1 MFNNFKLTTKFALSM
16 ALSLFFMVLISLS
29 SYIGFKV
36 IGEELD
42 EIYHYQIPI
51 NKLIS
56 QLEKDILKE
65 EILTYNLIIES
76 KNTKSSQFL
85 KIKEN
90 MRILEEETN
99 KVILEA
105 KNLVKQALSHNTD
118 LKTQNTYELFLKELN
133 VLEAEQN
140 VFKKTLHLFEDDL
153 KTNNVHNIEAEKK
166 LLHEELD
173 EMDANIQI
181 LSHQMEALLELSS
194 KKAEADE
201 QLILKII
208 AIIAII
214 AVLSSVLITLYLSRN
229 ISQAIKE
236 FQEGLFDFFKYLNK
250 EKNDIQL
257 LHDKNN
263 DELGNMSK
271 KINLHIKN
279 TNKIIE
285 EDRSFLKDVNNIVSQ
300 VKNGVLNKRLNNTTQ
315 SQNLEELRISFN
327 EMLESLHSNV
337 GENTNSI
344 LNVLEHFSKLN
355 FMHQVKSDKGKI
367 SLAINEVNKLITS
380 ILYSNINNG
389 LILQDNANKLL
400 INTLLL
406 DESSSEA
413 AISLEETAAALDQIT
428 ANIQSN
434 TQNITKMSN
443 NTQKLEEATNKGK
456 ELATSTMQSM
466 NQINT
471 QVNEIN
477 TAIEIIDKIAFQT
490 NILSLNAAVEAA
502 TAGEAGKGFAIVA
515 QEVRDLASRS
525 AQAAKKI
532 QTIVNNANVKAKEG
546 KKVTQDMIEG
556 FDNLNSDISNTIIL
570 IKEIEHSSLEQ
581 THAIEQINDAV
592 SIQDQ
597 QTQKI
602 AQVASTS
609 KEIAE
614 KTSIISKQIVEEA
627 NEKEFEGKHSLIKN
641 ASIRVQSINM
651 HYKGD
656 EKRTIEKSLK
666 YDSNHQ
672 LEQKKNKAI

>member
-1 MFNNFKLTTKFALSM
+1 MFNNLKLTTKFALSM

-29 SYIGFKV
+29 SYIGFNT
-36 IGEELD
+36 ISDELE

-76 KNTKSSQFL
+76 KNTKSKQFL

-105 KNLVKQALSHNTD
+105 KVLVKQAISHNAD
-118 LKTQNTYELFLKELN
+118 LKTKNTYELFLKELN
-133 VLEAEQN
+133 VLEVEQN
-140 VFKKTLHLFEDDL
+140 VFKKTLHLFENDL
-153 KTNNVHNIEAEKK
+153 KTNNVHNIEEEKK
-166 LLHEELD
+166 LLHKELD
-173 EMDANIQI
+173 EMDTNIQI

-214 AVLSSVLITLYLSRN
+214 AILSSVLITLYLSRN
-229 ISQAIKE
+229 ISQAIKD

-250 EKNDIQL
+250 EKNDIKL

-300 VKNGVLNKRLNNTTQ
+300 VKNGVLNKRLNKTTQ

-327 EMLESLHSNV
+327 EMLESLHTNV

-400 INTLLL
+400 SNTLLL

-456 ELATSTMQSM
+456 ELATSTMQAM

-532 QTIVNNANVKAKEG
+532 QNIVNNANIKAKEG
-546 KKVTQDMIEG
+546 KEIAQDMLEG
-556 FDNLNSDISNTIIL
+556 FDNLNTDISDTIIL

-581 THAIEQINDAV
+581 TNAIEQINDAV
-592 SIQDQ
+592 STQDQ

-602 AQVASTS
+602 AQVASAS

-627 NEKEFEGKHSLIKN
+627 NEKEFEGKHALIKN

-651 HYKGD
+651 DYKGD

>member
-1 MFNNFKLTTKFALSM
+1 MFNNLKLTTKFALSM

-29 SYIGFKV
+29 SYIGFST
-36 IGEELD
+36 ISDELE

-76 KNTKSSQFL
+76 KNTKSKQFL

-105 KNLVKQALSHNTD
+105 KVLVKQALAHNAD
-118 LKTQNTYELFLKELN
+118 LKTKNTYELFLKELN
-133 VLEAEQN
+133 VLEVEQN
-140 VFKKTLHLFEDDL
+140 AFKKTLHLFENDL
-153 KTNNVHNIEAEKK
+153 KTNNIQNIEAEKK
-166 LLHEELD
+166 LLHKELD
-173 EMDANIQI
+173 EMDTNIQL

-201 QLILKII
+201 ELILKII

-229 ISQAIKE
+229 ISQAIKD

-250 EKNDIQL
+250 EKNDIKL

-285 EDRSFLKDVNNIVSQ
+285 EDRSFLKDVNKIVSQ
-300 VKNGVLNKRLNNTTQ
+300 VKNGVLNKRLNKTTQ

-327 EMLESLHSNV
+327 EMLESLHTNV

-400 INTLLL
+400 SNTLLL

-456 ELATSTMQSM
+456 ELATSTMQAM

-532 QTIVNNANVKAKEG
+532 QNIVNNANIKAKEG
-546 KKVTQDMIEG
+546 KEIAQDMLEG
-556 FDNLNSDISNTIIL
+556 FDNLNTDISDTIIL

-581 THAIEQINDAV
+581 TNAIEQINDAV
-592 SIQDQ
+592 STQDQ

-602 AQVASTS
+602 AQVASAS

-627 NEKEFEGKHSLIKN
+627 NEKEFEGKHALIKN

-651 HYKGD
+651 SYKGD
-656 EKRTIEKSLK
+656 EKRTLEKSLK

>member
-1 MFNNFKLTTKFALSM
+1 MFNNLKLTTKFALSM

-29 SYIGFKV
+29 SYIGFNT
-36 IGEELD
+36 ISDELE

-76 KNTKSSQFL
+76 KNTKSKQFL

-105 KNLVKQALSHNTD
+105 KVLVKQAISHNAD
-118 LKTQNTYELFLKELN
+118 LKTKNTYELFLKELN
-133 VLEAEQN
+133 VLEVEQN
-140 VFKKTLHLFEDDL
+140 VFKKTLHLFENDL
-153 KTNNVHNIEAEKK
+153 KTNNVHNIEEEKK
-166 LLHEELD
+166 LLHKELD
-173 EMDANIQI
+173 EMDTNIQI

-214 AVLSSVLITLYLSRN
+214 AILSSVLITLYLSRN
-229 ISQAIKE
+229 ISQAIKD

-250 EKNDIQL
+250 EKNDIKL

-300 VKNGVLNKRLNNTTQ
+300 VKNGVLNKRLNKTTQ

-327 EMLESLHSNV
+327 EMLESLHTNV

-400 INTLLL
+400 SNTLLL

-413 AISLEETAAALDQIT
+413 AISLEESAAALDQIT

-456 ELATSTMQSM
+456 ELATSTMQAM

-532 QTIVNNANVKAKEG
+532 QNIVNNANIKAKEG
-546 KKVTQDMIEG
+546 KEIAQDMLEG
-556 FDNLNSDISNTIIL
+556 FDNLNTDISDTIIL

-581 THAIEQINDAV
+581 TNAIEQINDAV
-592 SIQDQ
+592 STQDQ

-602 AQVASTS
+602 AQVASAS

-627 NEKEFEGKHSLIKN
+627 NEKEFEGKHALIKN

-651 HYKGD
+651 DYKGD

>member
-1 MFNNFKLTTKFALSM
+1 MFNNLKLTTNFALSM

-29 SYIGFKV
+29 SYIGFNT
-36 IGEELD
+36 ISDELE

-76 KNTKSSQFL
+76 KNTKSKQFL

-105 KNLVKQALSHNTD
+105 KVLVKQAISHNAD
-118 LKTQNTYELFLKELN
+118 LKTKNTYELFLKELN
-133 VLEAEQN
+133 VLEVEQN
-140 VFKKTLHLFEDDL
+140 VFKKTLHLFENDL
-153 KTNNVHNIEAEKK
+153 KTNNVHNIEEEKK
-166 LLHEELD
+166 LLHKELD
-173 EMDANIQI
+173 EMDTNIQI

-214 AVLSSVLITLYLSRN
+214 AILSSVLITLYLSRN
-229 ISQAIKE
+229 ISQAIKD

-250 EKNDIQL
+250 EKNDIKL

-300 VKNGVLNKRLNNTTQ
+300 VKNGVLNKRLNKTTQ

-327 EMLESLHSNV
+327 EMLESLHTNV

-367 SLAINEVNKLITS
+367 SLALNEVNKLITS

-400 INTLLL
+400 SNTLLL

-456 ELATSTMQSM
+456 ELATSTMQAM

-532 QTIVNNANVKAKEG
+532 QNIVNNANIKAKEG
-546 KKVTQDMIEG
+546 KKVAQDMIEG
-556 FDNLNSDISNTIIL
+556 FDNLNEDISDTIIL

-581 THAIEQINDAV
+581 TNAIEQINDAV
-592 SIQDQ
+592 STQDQ

-602 AQVASTS
+602 AQVASAS

-627 NEKEFEGKHSLIKN
+627 NEKEFEGKHALIKN

-651 HYKGD
+651 DYKGD

>member
-1 MFNNFKLTTKFALSM
+1 MFNNLKLTTKFALSM

-29 SYIGFKV
+29 SYIGFST
-36 IGEELD
+36 ISDELE

-76 KNTKSSQFL
+76 KNTKSKQFL

-99 KVILEA
+99 NVILEA
-105 KNLVKQALSHNTD
+105 KVLVKQALAHNAD
-118 LKTQNTYELFLKELN
+118 LKTKNTYELFLKELN
-133 VLEAEQN
+133 VLEVEQN
-140 VFKKTLHLFEDDL
+140 AFKKTLHLFENDL
-153 KTNNVHNIEAEKK
+153 KTNNIQNIEAEKK
-166 LLHEELD
+166 LLHKELD
-173 EMDANIQI
+173 EMDTNIQL

-201 QLILKII
+201 ELILKII

-229 ISQAIKE
+229 ISQAIKD

-250 EKNDIQL
+250 EKNDIKL

-285 EDRSFLKDVNNIVSQ
+285 EDRSFLKDVNKIVSQ
-300 VKNGVLNKRLNNTTQ
+300 VKNGVLNKRLNKTTQ

-327 EMLESLHSNV
+327 EMLESLHTNV

-400 INTLLL
+400 SNTLLL

-456 ELATSTMQSM
+456 ELATSTMQAM

-532 QTIVNNANVKAKEG
+532 QNIVNNANIKAKEG
-546 KKVTQDMIEG
+546 KEIAQDMLEG
-556 FDNLNSDISNTIIL
+556 FDNLNTDISDTIIL

-581 THAIEQINDAV
+581 TNAIEQINDAV
-592 SIQDQ
+592 STQDQ

-602 AQVASTS
+602 AQVASAS

-627 NEKEFEGKHSLIKN
+627 NEKEFEGKHALIKN

-651 HYKGD
+651 SYKGD
-656 EKRTIEKSLK
+656 EKRTLEKSLK

>member
-1 MFNNFKLTTKFALSM
+1 MFNNLKLTTKFALSM

-29 SYIGFKV
+29 SYIGFNT
-36 IGEELD
+36 ISDELE

-76 KNTKSSQFL
+76 KNTKSKQFL

-105 KNLVKQALSHNTD
+105 KVLVKQAISHNAD
-118 LKTQNTYELFLKELN
+118 LKTKNTYELFLKELN
-133 VLEAEQN
+133 VLEVEQN
-140 VFKKTLHLFEDDL
+140 VFKKTLHLFENDL
-153 KTNNVHNIEAEKK
+153 KTNNVHNIEEEKK
-166 LLHEELD
+166 LLHKELD
-173 EMDANIQI
+173 EMDTNIQI

-214 AVLSSVLITLYLSRN
+214 AILSSVLITLYLSRN
-229 ISQAIKE
+229 ISQAIKD

-250 EKNDIQL
+250 EKNDIKL

-300 VKNGVLNKRLNNTTQ
+300 VKNGVLNKRLNKTTQ

-327 EMLESLHSNV
+327 EMLESLHTNV

-367 SLAINEVNKLITS
+367 SLALNEVNKLITS

-400 INTLLL
+400 SNTLLL

-456 ELATSTMQSM
+456 ELATSTMQAM

-532 QTIVNNANVKAKEG
+532 QNIVNNANIKAKEG
-546 KKVTQDMIEG
+546 KKVAQDMIEG
-556 FDNLNSDISNTIIL
+556 FDNLNEDISDTIIL

-581 THAIEQINDAV
+581 TNAIEQINDAV
-592 SIQDQ
+592 STQDQ

-602 AQVASTS
+602 AQVASAS

-627 NEKEFEGKHSLIKN
+627 NEKEFEGKHALIKN

-651 HYKGD
+651 DYKGD